1 MFRRDELRPRKRRPL
16 RLVEH
21 EPAAPGSLP
30 ADASS
35 PALPLLN
42 RELSWLA
49 FNERVIE
56 EAYDERWPLL
66 ERLKFLAISQTNLD
80 EFFMIRVSGLL
91 DQLSSEIV
99 EPTDDGLPTT
109 DALARV
115 RVAVQGMQGRQ
126 ISCLVNDL
134 LPKLAAAGIS
144 VLTWTDLSDVQHEA
158 ASAHFRRNVL
168 PVLTPLAVDPG
179 HPFPFLS
186 NLSLNFAVEV
196 KNTETGE
203 TKFARVKV
211 PQAMPRLLPLRELV

>member
-1 MFRRDELRPRKRRPL
+1 MFRRNELRPRKRRPL
-16 RLVEH
+16 RLVQE
-21 EPAAPGSLP
+21 ELIASGSTP
-30 ADASS
+30 ADAPS
-35 PALPLLN
+35 PAPVLLN

-99 EPTDDGLPTT
+99 EPTDDGLLPA
-109 DALARV
+109 DALAHV
-115 RVAVQGMQGRQ
+115 RVAVQGMEERQ
-126 ISCLVNDL
+126 ISCLMTDL

-144 VLTWTDLSDVQHEA
+144 ILTWSDLSDAQREA

-168 PVLTPLAVDPG
+168 PVLTPLAVD
-179 HPFPFLS
+179 
-186 NLSLNFAVEV
+186 
-196 KNTETGE
+196 
-203 TKFARVKV
+203 
-211 PQAMPRLLPLRELV
+211 